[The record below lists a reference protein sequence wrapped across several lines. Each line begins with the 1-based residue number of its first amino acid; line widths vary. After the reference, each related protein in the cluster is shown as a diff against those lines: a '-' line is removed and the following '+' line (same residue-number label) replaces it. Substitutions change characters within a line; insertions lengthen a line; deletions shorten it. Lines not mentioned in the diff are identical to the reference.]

1 MNYIIEQKKTIN
13 FVEKRYKNGQIEINT
28 YETKWKN
35 IYLRF
40 NEKQINEM
48 ENKRMINKRMGK
60 FYSTIAKER
69 EKTEQEIKLLQIYNR
84 KKEYVIRNKIIDL
97 VKNNQEKWR
106 YFITLTFAD
115 NKKNNDYQKVKTIFI
130 NWIRNIKKLYK
141 LKFEYIYVIEEHK
154 SGLFHIH
161 MITSDIRKEYLKQA
175 VNNKLTSKTYGRKI
189 PNQYNLIL
197 WRYGFTNVKRINK
210 YSDKVATY
218 VGKYIT
224 KVLKSDLFIDFN
236 EKNNTF
242 KKNSL
247 NFYGCSRGLD
257 RIKKTTTQKEIIQE
271 TTLDIL
277 GKVLKNNLDS
287 VLEKEV
293 KKKAPYANL
302 EKSYQSKTKNISRKY
317 TQSYFIEKETPR
329 EEVVKCEKL
338 KL

>member
-1 MNYIIEQKKTIN
+1 MNYTIEQKKTIN
-13 FVEKRYKNGQIEINT
+13 FVEKRYKTGQIEVNT
-28 YETKWKN
+28 YETKFKN
-35 IYLRF
+35 INLRF
-40 NEKQINEM
+40 DKKQINKM
-48 ENKRMINKRMGK
+48 ENKHMINKRMGK

-69 EKTEQEIKLLQIYNR
+69 EKTSEEIKLLQIYNR

-115 NKKNNDYQKVKTIFI
+115 NKKNNDYKKVKTIFK
-130 NWIRNIKKLYK
+130 NWVKDIKKNHNLR
-141 LKFEYIYVIEEHK
+141 FHYIYVIEEHK

-161 MITSDIRKEYLKQA
+161 LIASDIGKEYLKQA
-175 VNNKLTSKTYGRKI
+175 INNKLTSKTYGKKI
-189 PNQYNLIL
+189 PNQYNLTL
-197 WRYGFTNVKRINK
+197 WRYGFTNVKRINT

-224 KVLKSDLFIDFN
+224 KVLKNDLFIDFN
-236 EKNNTF
+236 ENNNTF

-257 RIKKTTTQKEIIQE
+257 RLKKTTTQKEIIQE
-271 TTLDIL
+271 TTLDIF
-277 GKVLKNNLDS
+277 GEVLTNNLDI

-293 KKKAPYANL
+293 KKIAPYANL

-317 TQSYFIEKETPR
+317 TQSYFIDKKTPR